1 VRELAQSHG
10 AEIASYLKETLELTP
25 ESRIVLPGEALT
37 KLDGLLDPKHVDLDG
52 VYMKKEED
60 FARDADGDS
69 ENVSPDGG
77 DRVTV
82 WDVESSA
89 TKILLDALGIGIRQR
104 LFLVV
109 VRPGI

>member
-1 VRELAQSHG
+1 M
-10 AEIASYLKETLELTP
+10 ELTP
-25 ESRIVLPGEALT
+25 ESRIVLPDEALT

-52 VYMKKEED
+52 MTMGIEEG

-69 ENVSPDGG
+69 ENISPDGG

-82 WDVESSA
+82 WDVASSA
-89 TKILLDALGIGIRQR
+89 TENLLDALGIGFGER